1 MATTKN
7 STANKSAKAS
17 ASKISD
23 DSVWI
28 LGTNMTRFGRY
39 PDKDVVDLAAE
50 ASMAA
55 LDDGNVTIHDMDVL
69 AAGSLF
75 NASTGM
81 GQRIQKQI
89 GQTGVPVFNVANACA
104 TGATAL
110 RTVYLSIKA
119 GEADMGLAVGV
130 EQMGKMGLL
139 GGAGAKKEKKVFEP
153 SGRYG
158 AVTGIDGYI
167 GTEGMPGVFAQAGME
182 YANDY
187 DGVGFE
193 QFARVAYKNHLHST
207 LNPLAQ
213 YRKEFSMEE
222 IMTSP
227 TMSYPNTLL
236 MCCPTGDG
244 AAAAV
249 LISGQRLKSMPAD
262 VRRRAVKVSASV
274 LTSDPYTESSQVQP
288 DVNTLTR
295 NAAAK
300 AYETAGVGPEDLD
313 LVELHDCFATAEL
326 IHYDNLGL
334 CERGGAGD
342 FIDSGAPFRDG
353 TTPVNVSG
361 GLISKGHPIGA
372 TGVANVFEVTTH
384 LRGEAGDRQIPD
396 AKVGLAHVIGLGSA
410 CGIHVLEKAAV

>member
-1 MATTKN
+1 MAG
-7 STANKSAKAS
+7 
-17 ASKISD
+17 
-23 DSVWI
+23 DSVWV
-28 LGTNMTRFGRY
+28 LGTSMTRFGRY
-39 PDKDVVDLAAE
+39 PDLDAVDLGARVCLQAF
-50 ASMAA
+50 A
-55 LDDGNVTIHDMDVL
+55 DGGVTVHDMDVM
-69 AAGSLF
+69 AAGTLF
-75 NASTGM
+75 QANTSM

-89 GQTGVPVFNVANACA
+89 GQTGIPVFNVTNACA
-104 TGATAL
+104 TGATAI
-110 RTVYLSIKA
+110 RTVYLAIKA
-119 GEADMGLAVGV
+119 GEASMGLAVGV

-139 GGAGAKKEKKVFEP
+139 AGGSKVEANVYEP
-153 SGRYG
+153 SGRFG
-158 AVTGIDGYI
+158 AVTSVDGVL
-167 GTEGMPGVFAQAGME
+167 GTATMPGVFAQAGMA
-182 YANDY
+182 YAYEN

-193 QFARVAYKNHLHST
+193 QFAKVAYKNHLHST

-213 YRKEFSMEE
+213 YQREFSLEE
-222 IMTSP
+222 IMDSP
-227 TMSYPNTLL
+227 VQSYPNTLL

-249 LISGQRLKSMPAD
+249 LVSEERLRSMPKR
-262 VRRRAVKVSASV
+262 VQKRAVRIAASV
-274 LTSDPYTESSQVQP
+274 LTSDPYVESGQVQP

-295 NAAAK
+295 NAASQ
-300 AYETAGVGPEDLD
+300 AYEKAGIGPEDLD

-384 LRGEAGDRQIPD
+384 LRGEAGDRQIKG
-396 AKVGLAHVIGLGSA
+396 AKVGLAHVIGLGSS
-410 CGIHVLEKAAV
+410 CGIHILEKAA